1 MKSKKLPNPDKRK
14 HNNTEE
20 FKEETVDDNFHVI
33 TDQDVLDVLNSF
45 ARETKII
52 TEGNKMGLKTYKGEI
67 ILPPQVE
74 DLYKLTQAELEI
86 GDRVVAKL
94 NGKWGVILADGIG
107 TWLIKPEFD
116 YIGFPNR
123 LTHVCK
129 GGKWGVLDIT
139 KNEYLIPPEC
149 ETVHADRGFMF
160 TNGIGFYEKDGKTGA
175 ITEYGA
181 YTGPVFEDVDGEPEG
196 WVKVKYNGQWGFVTK
211 DNQFTANEDDADYRY
226 ES

>member
-1 MKSKKLPNPDKRK
+1 MKSKKILNPKMGDNVN
-14 HNNTEE
+14 HEE
-20 FKEETVDDNFHVI
+20 YEANRIDDDGSVI

-52 TEGNKMGLKTYKGEI
+52 NEGDKIGLKTYKGEV

-74 DLYKLTQAELEI
+74 DLYKLTQAELEK

-116 YIGFPNR
+116 YIGFPNE

-129 GGKWGVLDIT
+129 GGKWGVLDIA

-160 TNGIGFYEKDGKTGA
+160 TNGIGFYEKDGKTGVV
-175 ITEYGA
+175 TEYGA
-181 YTGPVFEDVDGEPEG
+181 FTGPVFEDVDGEPDG
-196 WVKVKYNGQWGFVTK
+196 WVKVKYNGQWGFVNQ
-211 DNQFTANEDDADYRY
+211 DNQFTPDVDKADYRY